1 MNKILLAEGDVFLI
15 GVYANQLRKMGYSIS
30 IAPDGEIAINRIKS
44 INPDLLIIDA
54 ALPKIDAMGVL
65 KALRQD
71 MGFNELKVIMLSNF
85 AQGADAE
92 KIKEFGVLKYF
103 IKAENTAEEIAD
115 EIKRIL
121 S

>member
-1 MNKILLAEGDVFLI
+1 MNKILLAENDAFLI
-15 GVYANQLRKMGYSIS
+15 GVYASQFRKLGYSTS
-30 IAPDGEIAINRIKS
+30 IAPDGEVAISRIKS
-44 INPDLLIIDA
+44 FNPDILVIDA
-54 ALPKIDAMGVL
+54 ALPKINAMGVL

-71 MGFNELKVIMLSNF
+71 VGFNELKVIMLSNF